1 MRESPAKEDELMYQN
16 FLVEHADG
24 ITVVTLNRPEK
35 RNPINEEMLAEFEQI
50 VLSLRD
56 DAHTRA
62 VILTGTGNSFCAGAD
77 LSIVKGVTDIAERQR
92 LFAQARNR
100 RARLISRS
108 FALFENL
115 EQVTIAA
122 INGYAIGGG
131 WGLALACDFRVA
143 VPGAQFW
150 MPEVDLGVPLGLGS
164 TARLCSMVGT
174 ARAKEIILT
183 CDHYTAEDLSAWGI
197 VNRIVPSATLLDA
210 ARGLAK
216 RLVAKHPRAV
226 AGAKLTVN
234 SIAAVA
240 SREMSTVQP
249 ELLMHSSEA

>member
-1 MRESPAKEDELMYQN
+1 LSEKEDELMYKN
-16 FLVEHADG
+16 FLVEQADN

-50 VLSLRD
+50 ALWLRD
-56 DAHTRA
+56 DADTRA

-77 LSIVKGVTDIAERQR
+77 LSIVKGVTDVTERQR

-100 RARLISRS
+100 RARLIGRS

-131 WGLALACDFRVA
+131 WGLALACDFRIA

-164 TARLCSMVGT
+164 TARLCSMVGA

-183 CDHYTAEDLSAWGI
+183 CDHYTAEDLSAWGM
-197 VNRIVPSATLLDA
+197 VNRIAPPETLLDA

-226 AGAKLTVN
+226 AGGKLTVN
-234 SIAAVA
+234 TIAAVA
-240 SREMSTVQP
+240 SREMGTVQTD
-249 ELLMHSSEA
+249 LFMHQR